1 MTTYPFLDV
10 NIISVDSGNH
20 FWWGGYVITIFD
32 VTTTSPLAVTIILVD
47 CDHCFWC
54 DHTWWFGRD
63 VFVLIV
69 RFQTCSH
76 MDNVICFTCSNY
88 RSLFLLA
95 ACLEIGHPMFWSCP
109 RAKVGRHNVF
119 QIILESWNRGS
130 VPPPVRCI
138 QLFELGSEAAL
149 PDSEHTSCTLCS
161 WTEVVVCIPMS
172 KTYIPWQ
179 GPPQGP
185 APVVS

>member
-10 NIISVDSGNH
+10 NTISVDSGNY
-20 FWWGGYVITIFD
+20 FWWGGYVIIIFD

-47 CDHCFWC
+47 CDHCFLVWPHMMIWPWRLC
-54 DHTWWFGRD
+54 SDSYVSNLFTHGQCNLLYMFELSKSFSVGSLFGDRASH
-63 VFVLIV
+63 VLV
-69 RFQTCSH
+69 LPQGQSGSTQ
-76 MDNVICFTCSNY
+76 CFSNY
-88 RSLFLLA
+88 
-95 ACLEIGHPMFWSCP
+95 
-109 RAKVGRHNVF
+109 
-119 QIILESWNRGS
+119 SW
-130 VPPPVRCI
+130 VLKPWECPPPVRCI

-161 WTEVVVCIPMS
+161 WTELVVCIPIS